1 MMEPEQY
8 ISSKN
13 VEKINLFRMNI
24 KAGLYY
30 LEVVKEMCR

>member
-1 MMEPEQY
+1 MKESGQC

-13 VEKINLFRMNI
+13 VEKINFFRMNI

>member
-1 MMEPEQY
+1 MKESGQC

-13 VEKINLFRMNI
+13 VEKINLFRMNT